1 MEKINTENEL
11 RAAIVQLETTQ
22 AVEGK
27 ILKEQFHLTYE
38 SVKPINLI
46 KSTLKEASASTEVK
60 DSLLNIS
67 VGLAAGYFSKK
78 LFEGVS
84 HEPLRKLLGTAL
96 MLGITTAVAK
106 NPVAVKAVGLGLIK
120 IVSSGIQS
128 VATNTKTEKTSSE
141 NS

>member
-1 MEKINTENEL
+1 MEKINTESEL
-11 RAAIVQLETTQ
+11 RAAIVRLETTQ

-38 SVKPINLI
+38 SIKPINLI
-46 KSTLKEASASTEVK
+46 KSTLKEATASTEVK

-84 HEPLRKLLGTAL
+84 HEPLRKLLGSAL
-96 MLGITTAVAK
+96 MLGITTTIAK
-106 NPVAVKAVGLGLIK
+106 NPEAVKAVGLGIMK
-120 IVSSGIQS
+120 IISSGMRP
-128 VATNTKTEKTSSE
+128 AADNKPK
-141 NS
+141 